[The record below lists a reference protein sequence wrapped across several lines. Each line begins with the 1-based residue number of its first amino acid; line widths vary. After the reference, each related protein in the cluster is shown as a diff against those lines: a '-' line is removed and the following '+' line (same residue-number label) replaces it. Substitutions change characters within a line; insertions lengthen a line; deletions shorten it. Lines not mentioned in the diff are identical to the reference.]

1 MMELMIVWTMI
12 ESWLEVGRQSIV
24 LLVGGHRIRKPCSGL
39 GADEDRSCR
48 SSRADEDLLARR
60 GSVISCGSS
69 RADEDLLARR
79 GPVIS
84 CGCSRDDEDLLAR
97 RGLLFRAEAAG
108 PTRTY
113 KPNGDLLFAY
123 RTTLH
128 NRRSEDCLSAAD
140 TFLTSAT
147 TRQLAAAA
155 RPTRRFPFKFCNVF
169 FSSSFTPVWT
179 QRSSKRTSAVLSSNN
194 NN

>member
-1 MMELMIVWTMI
+1 VDNDR
-12 ESWLEVGRQSIV
+12 VDF
-24 LLVGGHRIRKPCSGL
+24 LVGGRASIDCATCR
-39 GADEDRSCR
+39 R
-48 SSRADEDLLARR
+48 SSDSQAVLRPW
-60 GSVISCGSS
+60 S
-69 RADEDLLARR
+69 RR
-79 GPVIS
+79 GPIVQKQP
-84 CGCSRDDEDLLAR
+84 GR
-97 RGLLFRAEAAG
+97 RGPISPTRICYFVRKQPGRRGPISPTRTCYLVRMQPGRRGPISPTMPVIRAEAAG

-155 RPTRRFPFKFCNVF
+155 RPTRRFPFKFYNVF